1 MFLSNLYIF
10 VWHSH
15 NSTKLKTNKINSGD
29 FRSLCSAQLNLQS
42 SAGKSPVTVQ
52 VPPLPLGSC
61 DRHTAGAP
69 STTHRHG
76 GPTPSAPPAADPQ
89 GRAFYPLTCA
99 DTTSMA

>member
-1 MFLSNLYIF
+1 MYLYIF

-15 NSTKLKTNKINSGD
+15 NSTKLKTNKINSRD
-29 FRSLCSAQLNLQS
+29 FRSLCSAQLNLLS
-42 SAGKSPVTVQ
+42 SAGKTPVTVQ

-69 STTHRHG
+69 STMHRHG
-76 GPTPSAPPAADPQ
+76 GPTPSAPPPADPQ
-89 GRAFYPLTCA
+89 RRAFYHLTCA